1 MSLAI
6 WQECLAQLKD
16 ELSAGDFSTW
26 LRPLQAEYNNNVL
39 SLYSPN
45 KYTSEWVREKYMDII
60 ETKLQTLSHAVDSNL
75 TIQIRLLVG
84 TANANKPSAEKAA
97 PAVNT
102 QSTMG
107 R

>member
-26 LRPLQAEYNNNVL
+26 LRPLQAEFNNNTL

-45 KYTSEWVREKYMDII
+45 KYTSEWVRDKYMDLI
-60 ETKLQTLSHAVDSNL
+60 EWV
-75 TIQIRLLVG
+75 
-84 TANANKPSAEKAA
+84 
-97 PAVNT
+97 
-102 QSTMG
+102 
-107 R
+107 

>member
-45 KYTSEWVREKYMDII
+45 KYTSEWVREKYMDLI
-60 ETKLQTLSHAVDSNL
+60 ETKLQVLIQAVDSNK

-84 TANANKPSAEKAA
+84 TANSAAEK
-97 PAVNT
+97 PN
-102 QSTMG
+102 
-107 R
+107 